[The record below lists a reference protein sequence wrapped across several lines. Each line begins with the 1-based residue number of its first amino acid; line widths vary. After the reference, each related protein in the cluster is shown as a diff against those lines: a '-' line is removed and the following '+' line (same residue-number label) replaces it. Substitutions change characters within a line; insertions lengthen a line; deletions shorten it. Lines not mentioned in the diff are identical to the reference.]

1 MRDISKR
8 FPGVLALDNVSLS
21 IERGEVHA
29 LLGENGAGKSTLM
42 KILSGAYKKDA
53 GEIIF
58 DGQPVQINSPRQA
71 QELGV
76 SIIYQELNLVPQLS
90 VAENIFLSSL
100 PMKNPACIDWK
111 HVYSDA
117 QTIIDSLEVDINVRS
132 RISSLGIA
140 QQQMVEIAKALN
152 HQAKVI
158 VMDEPSAP
166 LTDKET
172 AKLFKT
178 IAKLKSEGVAV
189 IYISHR
195 LEETMQ
201 IADRATIMRDG
212 KTITTVNVSD
222 ITIDDLIR
230 GMVGHDLKEQF
241 PKRDCPIGEVGF
253 RVEGISREGILNN
266 ISFEARKGEVVGI
279 CGLVGAGRTETA
291 RAIFGIDPKVALLSF
306 STKGSGKGGTVAL
319 SHDATVIAK
328 ELAPELKLDGEM
340 QFDAAV
346 SPVVGQLKFPG
357 SPVAG
362 HANTFIFPC
371 IEAGNIGYKIAQRLG
386 GFEAYGPILQGLNAP
401 INDLSRGCN
410 ADEVY
415 KMAIITAGMA

>member
-1 MRDISKR
+1 M
-8 FPGVLALDNVSLS
+8 
-21 IERGEVHA
+21 
-29 LLGENGAGKSTLM
+29 
-42 KILSGAYKKDA
+42 
-53 GEIIF
+53 
-58 DGQPVQINSPRQA
+58 
-71 QELGV
+71 
-76 SIIYQELNLVPQLS
+76 VPQLS

-111 HVYSDA
+111 RVYSDA

-212 KTITTVNVSD
+212 Q
-222 ITIDDLIR
+222 DD
-230 GMVGHDLKEQF
+230 HD
-241 PKRDCPIGEVGF
+241 
-253 RVEGISREGILNN
+253 RERQRYHHRR
-266 ISFEARKGEVVGI
+266 SHPRH
-279 CGLVGAGRTETA
+279 GRTRSEGAVPQA
-291 RAIFGIDPKVALLSF
+291 R
-306 STKGSGKGGTVAL
+306 L
-319 SHDATVIAK
+319 SH
-328 ELAPELKLDGEM
+328 
-340 QFDAAV
+340 
-346 SPVVGQLKFPG
+346 
-357 SPVAG
+357 
-362 HANTFIFPC
+362 
-371 IEAGNIGYKIAQRLG
+371 R
-386 GFEAYGPILQGLNAP
+386 
-401 INDLSRGCN
+401 
-410 ADEVY
+410 
-415 KMAIITAGMA
+415 

>member
-1 MRDISKR
+1 
-8 FPGVLALDNVSLS
+8 
-21 IERGEVHA
+21 
-29 LLGENGAGKSTLM
+29 
-42 KILSGAYKKDA
+42 
-53 GEIIF
+53 
-58 DGQPVQINSPRQA
+58 
-71 QELGV
+71 
-76 SIIYQELNLVPQLS
+76 
-90 VAENIFLSSL
+90 
-100 PMKNPACIDWK
+100 MKNPACIDWK
-111 HVYSDA
+111 CVYSDA
-117 QTIIDSLEVDINVRS
+117 QTIIDSLEVDINVKSRS
-132 RISSLGIA
+132 SSLGIA
-140 QQQMVEIAKALN
+140 QRQMVEIAKVLN

-178 IAKLKSEGVAV
+178 IAKLKAEGVAV

-291 RAIFGIDPKVALLSF
+291 RAIFGIDQKDGGRVFIDGREVVIRKLLDAINA
-306 STKGSGKGGTVAL
+306 GTLYNV
-319 SHDATVIAK
+319 SEINISCN
-328 ELAPELKLDGEM
+328 
-340 QFDAAV
+340 QAV
-346 SPVVGQLKFPG
+346 SHPV
-357 SPVAG
+357 
-362 HANTFIFPC
+362 
-371 IEAGNIGYKIAQRLG
+371 E
-386 GFEAYGPILQGLNAP
+386 
-401 INDLSRGCN
+401 
-410 ADEVY
+410 
-415 KMAIITAGMA
+415 

>member
-1 MRDISKR
+1 M
-8 FPGVLALDNVSLS
+8 
-21 IERGEVHA
+21 
-29 LLGENGAGKSTLM
+29 
-42 KILSGAYKKDA
+42 
-53 GEIIF
+53 
-58 DGQPVQINSPRQA
+58 
-71 QELGV
+71 
-76 SIIYQELNLVPQLS
+76 
-90 VAENIFLSSL
+90 
-100 PMKNPACIDWK
+100 
-111 HVYSDA
+111 
-117 QTIIDSLEVDINVRS
+117 DINVRS

-306 STKGSGKGGTVAL
+306 STKGSGKGGTVQL
-319 SHDATVIAK
+319 SHDATIEAQK
-328 ELAPELKLDGEM
+328 LAPELAIDGEM

-346 SPVVGQLKFPG
+346 SPVVG
-357 SPVAG
+357 
-362 HANTFIFPC
+362 HANTFIFPD
-371 IEAGNIGYKIAQRLG
+371 INAGNIGYKIAQRLG

>member
-291 RAIFGIDPKVALLSF
+291 RAIFGIDPKDAGRVF
-306 STKGSGKGGTVAL
+306 IDGK
-319 SHDATVIAK
+319 
-328 ELAPELKLDGEM
+328 
-340 QFDAAV
+340 AA
-346 SPVVGQLKFPG
+346 
-357 SPVAG
+357 
-362 HANTFIFPC
+362 
-371 IEAGNIGYKIAQRLG
+371 
-386 GFEAYGPILQGLNAP
+386 
-401 INDLSRGCN
+401 
-410 ADEVY
+410 
-415 KMAIITAGMA
+415 